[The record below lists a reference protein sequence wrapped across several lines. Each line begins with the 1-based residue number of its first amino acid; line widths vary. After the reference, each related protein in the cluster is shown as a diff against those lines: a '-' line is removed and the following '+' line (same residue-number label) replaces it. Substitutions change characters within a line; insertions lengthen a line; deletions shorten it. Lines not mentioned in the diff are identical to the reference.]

1 MQQFAVCFMT
11 HHSLVSLKRTIM
23 CFPLYYIESQLV
35 PICMRVLKDSDT
47 VQDDCCELSQACAN
61 IA

>member
-1 MQQFAVCFMT
+1 M
-11 HHSLVSLKRTIM
+11 M

-35 PICMRVLKDSDT
+35 HICMRVLKDSDT